1 MLSTISATKV
11 KLSFFS
17 ELGIFD
23 DEDSIAQVYRN
34 FINGDNENIVQKN
47 EAYDKK
53 SEDKSQDFMR
63 MFLSK

>member
-1 MLSTISATKV
+1 MLSTVTATKV
-11 KLSFFS
+11 KLSFFA

-23 DEDSIAQVYRN
+23 DEDSIRQVYRN

-47 EAYDKK
+47 EAYDKQ

-63 MFLSK
+63 MFLTK